1 MTETASKKKSTK
13 AKPSAGPVAAKPNT
27 LEFVAVEG
35 KSQNRVVA
43 EVALSPM
50 ASSALTASKFLKGS
64 FGDLDLTA
72 SVEVLREK
80 ADKVNEGDLS
90 GLEATLTAQ
99 AVALDAIFTE
109 LARRGAMNMGEYLNA
124 AETYLRLALKAQ
136 SQCRATLET
145 LANIKNPPVAYVRQA
160 NISQGPQQVNN
171 GGANFDTSTRTY
183 AHTRGENENQQN
195 KLLESQHG
203 EWMDGGAA
211 SAAGGVDKSLATV
224 GKIDGA
230 EVD

>member
-1 MTETASKKKSTK
+1 MTEAAGKKKSPK
-13 AKPSAGPVAAKPNT
+13 AKPCASSAAAKPNT

-35 KSQNRVVA
+35 KSENRVVA

-50 ASSALTASKFLKGS
+50 ATSALTASKFLRGS

-80 ADKVNEGDLS
+80 ADKVKEGDLS

-145 LANIKNPPVAYVRQA
+145 LANIKNPPILYAKQA
-160 NISQGPQQVNN
+160 NIANGPQQVNN
-171 GGANFDTSTRTY
+171 GVANLDTST
-183 AHTRGENENQQN
+183 HTHARAKNENQQN
-195 KLLESQHG
+195 KLLEGQHG
-203 EWMDGGAA
+203 EWVDGGAA
-211 SAAGGVDKSLATV
+211 GAARGTDKAMASV
-224 GKIDGA
+224 GK
-230 EVD
+230 VDRA

>member
-1 MTETASKKKSTK
+1 MCRKVQAMTEAAGKKKSPK
-13 AKPSAGPVAAKPNT
+13 AKPSASSAAAKPNT

-35 KSQNRVVA
+35 KSTNKVVA

-50 ASSALTASKFLKGS
+50 ASSAFTASTFLRGS
-64 FGDLDLTA
+64 FGNLDLTA

-80 ADKVNEGDLS
+80 ADKVKEGDLS

-109 LARRGAMNMGEYLNA
+109 LARRGAMNMGEYLSA

-160 NISQGPQQVNN
+160 NIAHGHQQVNN
-171 GGANFDTSTRTY
+171 GVPAPSGAR
-183 AHTRGENENQQN
+183 ENENQQN
-195 KLLESQHG
+195 KLLDGQHG

-211 SAAGGVDKSLATV
+211 GAAGGLDKAMATV
-224 GKIDGA
+224 GK
-230 EVD
+230 VDRA